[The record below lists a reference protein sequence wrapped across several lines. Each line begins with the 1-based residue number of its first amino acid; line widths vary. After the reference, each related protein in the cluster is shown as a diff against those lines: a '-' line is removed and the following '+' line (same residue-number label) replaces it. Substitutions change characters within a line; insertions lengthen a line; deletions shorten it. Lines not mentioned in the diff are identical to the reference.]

1 MSSKEVGIEDA
12 RKTLGD
18 LANEV
23 RYTGTS
29 VILTRNGKQV
39 ARIAPLEPA
48 MAITVG
54 TRVTVPEYSVP
65 EDWTRQGEVTEATD
79 DTVVVKLDDG
89 HKQELPRDEVSP
101 A

>member
-23 RYTGTS
+23 RYTGAS
-29 VILTRNGKQV
+29 VILTRNGKPV
-39 ARIAPLEPA
+39 ARIAPLEPP
-48 MAITVG
+48 MAVTVG

-65 EDWTRQGEVTEATD
+65 EDWARKGEIIEATD
-79 DTVVVKLDDG
+79 EAVVVELDDG
-89 HKQELPRDEVSP
+89 HKQELPRDEVK
-101 A
+101 AV